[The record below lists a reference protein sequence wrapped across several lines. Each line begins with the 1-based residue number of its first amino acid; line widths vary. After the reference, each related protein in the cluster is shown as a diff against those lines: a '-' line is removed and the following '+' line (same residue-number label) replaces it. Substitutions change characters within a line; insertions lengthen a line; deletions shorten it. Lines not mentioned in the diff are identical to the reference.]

1 MPTYRTKSLRSE
13 RRSVAAAMIAL
24 GMALGLMPAGDARA
38 AASGS
43 IVSAAADTEDH
54 LVRRCKMRSKA
65 EYCYWEK
72 IEARHA
78 SEH

>member
-24 GMALGLMPAGDARA
+24 GMALGFMPAGDARA

-43 IVSAAADTEDH
+43 IVSAAADN